1 MTLKPSLAAGLVSL
15 LLAAP
20 SLALAAEQ
28 GPSSSYAKE
37 ATMNQEQQ
45 LTQRQQAMI
54 PVASFAAA
62 GDLDALEGAL
72 RDALDAGMT
81 VNDGKEVLVQLYA
94 YAGFPRSLN
103 ALGTFMKVVEGR
115 EKQGIEDDMGATPNR
130 PIPKGDE
137 LLARGTA
144 NQTELA
150 GQPVEGPLFEF
161 APAADEYLK
170 THLFG
175 DIFARDNL
183 SWRDRELATVAMLSS
198 LQGAEPQLRAHMG
211 MAMNTGL
218 SEAQLRQL
226 TEVLAE
232 RVGATSAER
241 ARRALQTHLNK

>member
-1 MTLKPSLAAGLVSL
+1 
-15 LLAAP
+15 
-20 SLALAAEQ
+20 
-28 GPSSSYAKE
+28 
-37 ATMNQEQQ
+37 MNQEQP
-45 LTQRQQAMI
+45 LTQRQQTMI

-72 RDALDAGMT
+72 RDALHAGMT

-103 ALGTFMKVVEGR
+103 ALSIFMKVVEDR

-144 NQTELA
+144 NQTQLA
-150 GQPVEGPLFEF
+150 GQPVEGALFEF

-183 SWRDRELATVAMLSS
+183 SWRDRELATLAMLSS

-218 SEAQLRQL
+218 TEAQLRQL

-232 RVGATSAER
+232 HVGPSSAER
-241 ARRALQTHLNK
+241 ARQALQTHLKK